1 MGPAVKLAAAILA
14 LALALAG
21 CTNHPASIAHSAID
35 ARQALGSAII
45 HVDAARRDLD
55 TLQASV
61 DEVSMHV
68 AFVSDE
74 ENPIYA
80 TLQYVSV
87 AAIVI
92 GGAAALYTIRNW
104 IPIP

>member
-14 LALALAG
+14 LSLAG
-21 CTNHPASIAHSAID
+21 CTNHTAAIAHSAID
-35 ARQALGSAII
+35 ARQALGSAIV

-68 AFVSDE
+68 AFVSDD

-92 GGAAALYTIRNW
+92 GGCAALYTIRNW

>member
-1 MGPAVKLAAAILA
+1 MKLAAAILT
-14 LALALAG
+14 LALAG
-21 CTNHPASIAHSAID
+21 CTNHTASIANSAID
-35 ARQALGSAII
+35 ARQAVGAAIV
-45 HVDAARRDLD
+45 HMDAARRDLD

-68 AFVSDE
+68 AFVSDDQ
-74 ENPIYA
+74 NPIYA

>member
-1 MGPAVKLAAAILA
+1 MIRCALLSLIVLAC
-14 LALALAG
+14 G
-21 CTNHPASIAHSAID
+21 CTNHTAAIAHSAID
-35 ARQALGSAII
+35 ARQALGSAIV

-68 AFVSDE
+68 AFVSDD

-92 GGAAALYTIRNW
+92 GGAAALYTFRNW

>member
-1 MGPAVKLAAAILA
+1 MKLAAAAIL
-14 LALALAG
+14 LTLAG
-21 CTNHPASIAHSAID
+21 CTNHTAAIAHSAID
-35 ARQALGSAII
+35 ARQALGSAIV

-55 TLQASV
+55 DLQASV
-61 DEVSMHV
+61 DDVSKHV
-68 AFVSDE
+68 AFVSDDE
-74 ENPIYA
+74 HPIYA